1 MQHNTLPIPA
11 PFSPHPPSSPTALF
25 SPPSPPPSSL
35 PFLPASQQRMC
46 LGERVCVREKRKAV
60 SRMDMCPLSSTL
72 SSPTSSSSSSPP
84 THLCFSSPSSNSAAP
99 WAPSVPALGEKETRR
114 LDGWLKT
121 ELQCQQGI
129 RRKVATNQ
137 KVMGH
142 KQNTHAQ
149 TFTAW
154 LLTTV
159 LEGQH
164 PVILY
169 G

>member
-1 MQHNTLPIPA
+1 
-11 PFSPHPPSSPTALF
+11 
-25 SPPSPPPSSL
+25 
-35 PFLPASQQRMC
+35 MC

-142 KQNTHAQ
+142 ILNSHAQ
-149 TFTAW
+149 TFTVW

-159 LEGQH
+159 LKGQH

-169 G
+169 SVRPTRAVHGSTVLLLYGINEWTLINGSFWYWI